1 MRRAAGTVVSPAL
14 ASWVA
19 ARVAVLGAL
28 GLSRFITSELGAR
41 ATGGRTASGLL
52 GWDASWYEQ
61 ITAVGYAG
69 LPSEAVRF
77 FPLLPLLAKV
87 PDLVLPSGIAVLVVA
102 NVASLVAAV
111 LLERLVRTETGDA
124 GLAARSV
131 WFLALFPSAFVLV
144 MGYAESLFLVAVIG
158 GMLALRTQR
167 WWWAAAAGL
176 AAGLSRPLGVVFA
189 LPALIEVLRD
199 RKGTTPREVAARLAA
214 VAAPFLG
221 AGLYLAWVGWRLGDA
236 LLPVQVQQEAGRR
249 GGFVDP
255 VSRLID
261 AGGALASGDELGSGL
276 HLPWAL
282 LFLALVAVCLRRWPV
297 SYGAFAGALVLVA
310 LSASNL
316 DSLERYG
323 LSAFPLVLAVA
334 SFTRHPSVE
343 RIALTGAAATMVSY
357 ATLAFLG
364 AYVP

>member
-1 MRRAAGTVVSPAL
+1 VKRAADMVASPAVVSWL
-14 ASWVA
+14 A

-28 GLSRFITSELGAR
+28 GLSRFITTELGAQ

-52 GWDASWYEQ
+52 GWDASWYDR
-61 ITAVGYAG
+61 ITALGYAD
-69 LPSEAVRF
+69 LPSEALRF
-77 FPLLPLLAKV
+77 FPLLPLLARV
-87 PDLVLPSGIAVLVVA
+87 PDLFLPSGLAVLLVA
-102 NVASLVAAV
+102 NVAALGAAV
-111 LLERLVRTETGDA
+111 LLERLVGLETGDA
-124 GLAARSV
+124 GMAARAV

-144 MGYAESLFLVAVIG
+144 MGYAESLFLVAVIA

-176 AAGLSRPLGVVFA
+176 AAGLARPLGVVFA

-199 RKGTTPREVAARLAA
+199 RRGATGREGAARVAA
-214 VAAPFLG
+214 VASPVLG
-221 AGLYLAWVGWRLGDA
+221 AALYLAWVGWRFGDA
-236 LLPVQVQQEAGRR
+236 LLPLQVQQEAGRR
-249 GGFVDP
+249 GGVVDP
-255 VSRLID
+255 VSRIVQ
-261 AGGALASGDELGSGL
+261 AGRELASGDALGSGL

-282 LFLALVAVCLRRWPV
+282 LFIVLVGVCFRRWPV
-297 SYGAFAGALVLVA
+297 SYGAFAAVLVVVA

-323 LSAFPLVLAVA
+323 LGAFPLVLATA
-334 SFTRHPSVE
+334 SLTRHPSVE
-343 RIALTGAAATMVSY
+343 RFALTAAAATMVSY